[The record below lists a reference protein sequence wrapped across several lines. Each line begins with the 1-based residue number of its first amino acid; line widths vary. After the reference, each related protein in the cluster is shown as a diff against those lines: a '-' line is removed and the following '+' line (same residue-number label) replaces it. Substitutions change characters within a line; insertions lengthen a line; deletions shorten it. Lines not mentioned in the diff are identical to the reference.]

1 MLKKSKKILVGVMM
15 SGLVLVTGVASQ
27 HAFAKDNTDSA
38 FNFTFSGNGTAYT
51 DGSRRKEDSSA
62 VYMKLN
68 SIFDGD
74 PTFAAEVVDGSG
86 NYFAKRYPKV
96 TFAESTIGRGQYLY
110 NNAYEEKGYGVFVKV
125 RADGTRNT
133 ANSTW
138 KANGVWS
145 PDSL

>member
-27 HAFAKDNTDSA
+27 NAFAKDTTDSN
-38 FNFTFSGNGTAYT
+38 FSFTFSGNGTAYT
-51 DGSRRKEDSSA
+51 DGSRKKEDSSS

-68 SIFDGD
+68 SIYDGD

-86 NYFAKRYPKV
+86 NYFSKRYPKV
-96 TFAESTIGRGQYLY
+96 HFSEYDLNSGKYLL
-110 NNAYEEKGYGVFVKV
+110 NNAYEERGYGVYVKV

-145 PDSL
+145 PDSI